1 MASVGARPHLGR
13 HDTCSI
19 APLHA
24 CHPHACMVAAA
35 PTRRTGLLL
44 LLGSLGWPSFPL
56 ARLGFAGQLVHVTA
70 REGACLPILA
80 TASRPSHSYGCHCH
94 ITHLPLPRTCP
105 QAPFPAGAFRVRH
118 RHFWSLFRSDYQ
130 SPASSTF
137 LSEQTNHQQSANST
151 FLSQQISTSH
161 QPPAKRTGCWFM
173 GSMAAWCAMASCLLV
188 VQLC

>member
-1 MASVGARPHLGR
+1 
-13 HDTCSI
+13 
-19 APLHA
+19 
-24 CHPHACMVAAA
+24 MVAAA

-118 RHFWSLFRSDYQ
+118 RHFWFMGEHGGMVCHGIV
-130 SPASSTF
+130 PTSSTAV
-137 LSEQTNHQQSANST
+137 LIAIRQVMD
-151 FLSQQISTSH
+151 
-161 QPPAKRTGCWFM
+161 KDK
-173 GSMAAWCAMASCLLV
+173 ASRC
-188 VQLC
+188 